1 MTRNFSNTW
10 DDMAKL
16 PPMNKRHNSIENI
29 LKDKFI
35 QPRNSLDYSTK
46 Q

>member
-10 DDMAKL
+10 DDMVKP

-29 LKDKFI
+29 LKNKFI
-35 QPRNSLDYSTK
+35 
-46 Q
+46 